1 MHAKTP
7 SANARRHS
15 NRQIGKLADY
25 GCQSGKG
32 TNGGDS
38 DDDEDDDGEGDD
50 SVRVI
55 NMNTILCE
63 RGDN

>member
-1 MHAKTP
+1 VHATTLP
-7 SANARRHS
+7 ANAKRHS

-32 TNGGDS
+32 TNGGNS
-38 DDDEDDDGEGDD
+38 DDDEDDDGEDD

-63 RGDN
+63 RGDS